1 MSLGQKNPVLDR
13 LSAPYLSMMT
23 NAGTTE
29 LVIND
34 PTNVYLEIKGCWT
47 RVEPTIEQETL
58 FKDLALQ
65 TFIRAVNSHNEGAL
79 SDTSPLF
86 SGTLSTGERIQI
98 AIPPAVESPTLA
110 IRRHDK
116 PNITLED
123 YLADGFF
130 SRVSEHVHRPW
141 LKKEPLALTEENIAR
156 HLIDAVINKQNIII
170 SGGTGSGKT
179 TFMNALCRH
188 IPHTDRIITI
198 EDARE
203 INLEQPNKVHLLKQ
217 RIVGKDE
224 IETYTFDDLLRNCMR
239 LKPDRIFAAELRGEE
254 AFTFLNSAN
263 TGHPGTITTV
273 HANNCIG
280 VFNRLIFMMS
290 SATRLSTEALEQNIR
305 DTVDII
311 VQIHRSQDKRYMT
324 GILHKNQYIITKE

>member
-1 MSLGQKNPVLDR
+1 MANTVLDS

-34 PTNVYLEIKGCWT
+34 PDNVYLEINGQWK
-47 RVEPTIEQETL
+47 RVEPNPNQENL

-65 TFIRAVNSHNEGAL
+65 TFIKAVNAHNEGAL

-86 SGTLSTGERIQI
+86 SGTLSSGERIQI

-110 IRRHDK
+110 IRRQDK
-116 PNITLED
+116 PNINFDD
-123 YLADGFF
+123 YLKDGFF
-130 SRVSEHVHRPW
+130 SRVNEHMHREW
-141 LKKEPLALTEENIAR
+141 LKKDPLKLTEEEIAQR
-156 HLIDAVINKQNIII
+156 LINAAVNKQNIII

-188 IPHTDRIITI
+188 IPHTERIITI

-203 INLEQPNKVHLLKQ
+203 IHLEQPNKVHLLKQ
-217 RIVGKDE
+217 RMVGKDE
-224 IETYTFDDLLRNCMR
+224 TETYNFEDLLRNCMR

-311 VQIHRSQDKRYMT
+311 VQIHRFDDKRYMT
-324 GILHKNQYIITKE
+324 GILHKDQYIITKN